1 MVSVIMEEYRV
12 SLSQFEGP
20 LDLLLH
26 LIEKAEVNIEDIF
39 VSEITSQYLALM
51 DDLSELDMDRASS
64 FLSVAAQLL
73 LIKSRS
79 LLPRPQAET
88 EEEDP
93 EQQLI
98 RQLREYKAFKAAG
111 EELQE
116 RFLEAKKAIA
126 RLPEDVIL
134 PPQKVDIG
142 NATLDNLYAAFLSIL
157 NREDETEDQKDMTQK
172 VRPDRFTV
180 RDRVMHLREALKG
193 GRVRFD
199 ALFTDTTTRME
210 CVVTFMALLEMLA
223 RGEIRVTQGTTFA
236 PIYIRAKNL
245 SENDQETIYMDE
257 VED

>member
-1 MVSVIMEEYRV
+1 MEEYRV

-39 VSEITSQYLALM
+39 VSEITSQYLAMM
-51 DDLSELDMDRASS
+51 DDLRELDMDRASS
-64 FLSVAAQLL
+64 FLTVAAQLL

-79 LLPRPQAET
+79 LLPRPPAEE

-98 RQLREYKAFKAAG
+98 RQLREYKAFKTAS
-111 EELQE
+111 EQLHE
-116 RFLEAKKAIA
+116 RFEEAKKAMT

-134 PPQKVDIG
+134 PPQKVDLE
-142 NATLDNLYAAFLSIL
+142 NATLDNLFAAFLTVL
-157 NREDETEDQKDMTQK
+157 NREDEPEEKRDMTQR
-172 VRPDRFTV
+172 VRPDMFTV
-180 RDRVMHLREALKG
+180 RERVEHLRVRLKE

-199 ALFTDTTTRME
+199 ALFTDASSRME
-210 CVVTFMALLEMLA
+210 RIVTFMALLELLA
-223 RGEIRVTQGTTFA
+223 RGEVHITQGATFA
-236 PIYIRAKNL
+236 PIYIRAKHL
-245 SENDQETIYMDE
+245 TENDGEAVYMDE

>member
-1 MVSVIMEEYRV
+1 MEEYRV

-39 VSEITSQYLALM
+39 VSEITAQYLAMM

-64 FLSVAAQLL
+64 FLTVAAQLL

-79 LLPRPQAET
+79 LLPRPPVVE
-88 EEEDP
+88 EDEEDP

-98 RQLREYKAFKAAG
+98 RQLREYKAFKTAS
-111 EELQE
+111 EQLHE
-116 RFLEAKKAIA
+116 RFEEAKKAYT
-126 RLPEDVIL
+126 RLPEDVVL

-142 NATLDNLYAAFLSIL
+142 NATIDNLYAAFLSIL
-157 NREDETEDQKDMTQK
+157 NREEEQEEKRDMTQR
-172 VRPDRFTV
+172 VRPDSFTV
-180 RDRVMHLREALKG
+180 RDRVEHLRNKLKD

-199 ALFTDTTTRME
+199 TLFTYDSTRME
-210 CVVTFMALLEMLA
+210 RIVTFMALLELLA
-223 RGEIRVTQGTTFA
+223 RGEVHITQGATFA
-236 PIYIRAKNL
+236 PIYIRAKHL
-245 SENDQETIYMDE
+245 TENDREAVYMDE

>member
-1 MVSVIMEEYRV
+1 MEEYRV

-39 VSEITSQYLALM
+39 VSEITSQYLAMM

-64 FLSVAAQLL
+64 FLTVAAQLL

-79 LLPRPQAET
+79 LLPRPPAES

-111 EELQE
+111 EELHE
-116 RFLEAKKAIA
+116 RFEEAKKAIT

-134 PPQKVDIG
+134 PPQKVDIS
-142 NATLDNLYAAFLSIL
+142 NATLDNLYSAFLAIL
-157 NREDETEDQKDMTQK
+157 NREDEAEEKKDMTQK
-172 VRPDRFTV
+172 VRPDVFTV
-180 RDRVMHLREALKG
+180 RNRVLHLREKLKE
-193 GRVRFD
+193 GRIRFD
-199 ALFTDTTTRME
+199 SLFTDTTTRME
-210 CVVTFMALLEMLA
+210 RVVTFMALLEMLA
-223 RGEIRVTQGTTFA
+223 HGEIRITQGATFA

-245 SENDQETIYMDE
+245 SENDNETIYMDE

>member
-1 MVSVIMEEYRV
+1 MEEYRV

-39 VSEITSQYLALM
+39 VSEITSQYLAM
-51 DDLSELDMDRASS
+51 MEDLSELNMDRASS
-64 FLSVAAQLL
+64 FLTVAAQLL

-79 LLPRPQAET
+79 LLPRPPAET
-88 EEEDP
+88 EEEEDP

-111 EELQE
+111 EELHE
-116 RFLEAKKAIA
+116 RFEEAKKALT

-134 PPQKVDIG
+134 PPQKVDIS
-142 NATLDNLYAAFLSIL
+142 NATLDNLYAAFLAVL
-157 NREDETEDQKDMTQK
+157 NREDEDEEQPDMTQK
-172 VRPDRFTV
+172 VRPDTFTI
-180 RDRVMHLREALKG
+180 RDRVVHLREKLTQ

-199 ALFTDTTTRME
+199 ELFTEASTRME
-210 CVVTFMALLEMLA
+210 RVVTFMALLEMLA
-223 RGEIRVTQGTTFA
+223 HGEIRITQGATFA

-245 SENDQETIYMDE
+245 SDNDQGTIYMDE

>member
-1 MVSVIMEEYRV
+1 MEEYRV

-39 VSEITSQYLALM
+39 VSEITSQYLAMM

-64 FLSVAAQLL
+64 FLTVATQLL

-79 LLPRPQAET
+79 LLPRPPVET
-88 EEEDP
+88 EEEEDP
-93 EQQLI
+93 ETQLI

-111 EELQE
+111 EELHE
-116 RFLEAKKAIA
+116 RFEEAKKAFT

-134 PPQKVDIG
+134 PPQKVDIS
-142 NATLDNLYAAFLSIL
+142 NATLDNLYSAFLAIL
-157 NREDETEDQKDMTQK
+157 NREDEETEQQDMTQK
-172 VRPDRFTV
+172 VRPDQFTV
-180 RDRVMHLREALKG
+180 RDRVVHLRDRLRE

-199 ALFTDTTTRME
+199 TLFSDTSTRME
-210 CVVTFMALLEMLA
+210 RVVTFMALLEMLA
-223 RGEIRVTQGTTFA
+223 HGEIHITQGATFA

-245 SENDQETIYMDE
+245 ADNDTETIYMDE